1 MPELCKRIETTIA
14 AIPPDHWVRLK
25 KNELFADPET
35 AYIRIRDWGF
45 TQGIHLVKEST
56 NSRKGRWQ
64 IDCSRYHK
72 ETRNS
77 RKTPLE
83 ERKRLGTHSQ
93 ASNCKLSLYISQRKR
108 LNNQWAIGWT
118 YDECNHPCLADP
130 FLLDGL
136 KIYELNYQK
145 AR

>member
-35 AYIRIRDWGF
+35 AYICIRDWGF
-45 TQGIHLVKEST
+45 TQWIYLVKEST
-56 NSRKGRWQ
+56 NSKKSHWQ
-64 IDCSRYHK
+64 IDYSRHHK

-93 ASNCKLSLYISQRKR
+93 EIDCKCSLYISQRKR
-108 LNNQWAIGWT
+108 LGN
-118 YDECNHPCLADP
+118 
-130 FLLDGL
+130 
-136 KIYELNYQK
+136 
-145 AR
+145 